1 MESLLHYVETG
12 VKEGA
17 KLIFGGKRLDRK
29 GVYFELGYLFAFS
42 IYWIKTSIISLSGDL
57 VSSLLASLYAVLLPM
72 LF

>member
-29 GVYFELGYLFAFS
+29 GWFLKIVIYFYFLDNFCVTLCRKLTRKPKMF
-42 IYWIKTSIISLSGDL
+42 
-57 VSSLLASLYAVLLPM
+57 
-72 LF
+72 